1 MENYGNEIG
10 QKMRSAVKAKLQEL
24 GTGGSAGYID
34 DELPDYVM
42 IMVANKRSKQQ
53 MISDLNL
60 FLGSQTELFVTW
72 LHEVLQKLQEVTLPA
87 ISASLSKKRKSSHK
101 EDPTAATS
109 SSSSSKKEKKQIKKE
124 KNPVKRPKESVE
136 SPDKN
141 ISGKT
146 SGSIRDIFAE
156 ELLEKAKHEISATT
170 DIAQNIKKHKNK
182 SALEEEDISSEMP
195 NETQDFDIPTIS
207 EISSTTGATNTKT
220 NEREKEPK
228 IISGNR
234 EKDLAELAE
243 IQKKIY
249 AAKKQLKQIGEL
261 DDDEYDE
268 DFITLRDDESRE
280 TFSEP
285 ADSQRTPPANSQRS
299 KVKSPIVFEKD
310 DKPKEKISERDED
323 KRSRFTPPFTT
334 LTASSR
340 GISPP
345 KDAVSEK
352 PKRPVHERLGLRS
365 PGTSSKDTSRDRRRN
380 LQEKE
385 IYVPAFRRKEMER
398 ERARDVNRDQSRE
411 RPYRGRERERVS
423 DRRMERSRESD
434 GNQSRG
440 RSRVRRSVEDRD
452 RRRGTPEK
460 PEIRSSSQVGKISTT
475 TLSSS
480 SDQNSPDVNSSRNR
494 IGSRVIV
501 APSKVMEPSDEEDL
515 TDKPVNSVIKI
526 KPRATV
532 SPSKQ
537 APKNL
542 LLRAVAEA
550 QKSTILK
557 RLNTS
562 KPKIIARLGD
572 KVVPERNTKL
582 YSKSFRDRRKSTA
595 SVGAIFSRTAQN
607 LIVEVNGRSKER
619 YASSLVANADE
630 EYIPEIVSD
639 KGESDPDMVYVPQ
652 SIKPRKPLD
661 DEENWSTA
669 DSDSCY
675 EHIDLVE
682 GEHRTPDQNTQFVV
696 TLNEENTFPKLK
708 CRGGSRYSTSP
719 PPQVTSS
726 SNHAKD
732 REKYP
737 EPTSTSN
744 SYSTRKASIKGRI
757 SSKSSSHDNES
768 SPFIAEGSTTP
779 PRRSELIEVY
789 RKPKEVKKIIIKNDS
804 EDEEMSPTKKRTPEQ
819 ESSKKRPAKDY
830 ENKSNTPPPKP
841 NRQKESLTPS
851 KRKHVPI
858 KFDLD
863 ADNKDKKE
871 KEIKR
876 ENSPIPSKKRR
887 SPSRDRDHSRD
898 RSRDR
903 ERAASHERRE
913 EKRKISI
920 RNAEAKKYENIPS
933 SLNSVPVDS
942 TAYRNAKPKERCKY
956 HPNCTKSFCEFYHPT
971 APCKSFPNCKY
982 ADKCM
987 YSHPKCKYDLACV
1000 NLDCNFSHSGPRSSS
1015 LLEPTAP
1022 PLSSS
1027 VVPVQNYK
1035 SISSAAVTGPVSSTT
1050 CKFFPN
1056 CTKSACPFYHPKPC
1070 RYGKNCINKLECLF
1084 YHHEVLSSSK
1094 FKWVASN

>member
-87 ISASLSKKRKSSHK
+87 SASLSKKRKSSHK
-101 EDPTAATS
+101 EDTTPAT
-109 SSSSSKKEKKQIKKE
+109 SSSSKKEKKQIKKE
-124 KNPVKRPKESVE
+124 KNPVKKTKETVE

-141 ISGKT
+141 VSGKA

-170 DIAQNIKKHKNK
+170 DIAQNIKKHKHK
-182 SALEEEDISSEMP
+182 SAMEEDDSTSELP
-195 NETQDFDIPTIS
+195 NERQEFDIPTIS
-207 EISSTTGATNTKT
+207 EISSTTGATSSKSN
-220 NEREKEPK
+220 EKETQV
-228 IISGNR
+228 ISGNR

-261 DDDEYDE
+261 DDDDYDE

-280 TFSEP
+280 TFSETVD
-285 ADSQRTPPANSQRS
+285 AQKTPPTNSQRP
-299 KVKSPIVFEKD
+299 KVKSPIVFEKTE
-310 DKPKEKISERDED
+310 KPKERATERDED
-323 KRSRFTPPFTT
+323 RRSRFTPPLAANTR
-334 LTASSR
+334 ANSSSR
-340 GISPP
+340 EE
-345 KDAVSEK
+345 ASEK
-352 PKRPVHERLGLRS
+352 VKRPVHERLGLKS
-365 PGTSSKDTSRDRRRN
+365 PGTVPKETSRDRRRN

-385 IYVPAFRRKEMER
+385 LYVPAFRRKEMER
-398 ERARDVNRDQSRE
+398 ERTREVNRDLSRE
-411 RPYRGRERERVS
+411 RPYRGRERERDS
-423 DRRMERSRESD
+423 DRHVERSRESD

-460 PEIRSSSQVGKISTT
+460 LEMRSSSQVGKISTT

-480 SDQNSPDVNSSRNR
+480 SDQNSPDVNSSRSR

-501 APSKVMEPSDEEDL
+501 APSKAMEPSDEEEV
-515 TDKPVNSVIKI
+515 TEKPVNSIIKI
-526 KPRATV
+526 KPRAAV

-562 KPKIIARLGD
+562 KPKISARLGD
-572 KVVPERNTKL
+572 KIVPERSTKL
-582 YSKSFRDRRKSTA
+582 YTKSFRDRRKSTA
-595 SVGAIFSRTAQN
+595 SVGAIFTRTAQN

-619 YASSLVANADE
+619 YASNLNDNADE

-639 KGESDPDMVYVPQ
+639 RGESDPDLVYVPQ
-652 SIKPRKPLD
+652 SIKPRKPLN

-682 GEHRTPDQNTQFVV
+682 GEQEHRTPDQNTQFVV

-708 CRGGSRYSTSP
+708 SRGGSRYSTSP
-719 PPQVTSS
+719 PPQVSSS
-726 SNHAKD
+726 SNHPKD

-744 SYSTRKASIKGRI
+744 SYSTRKTNAKPRI

-768 SPFIAEGSTTP
+768 SPFVGEGSTTP

-804 EDEEMSPTKKRTPEQ
+804 EDDEMSPTKKRSPDQ
-819 ESSKKRPAKDY
+819 ENNRKRSSKECNED
-830 ENKSNTPPPKP
+830 KSNTPPLRQQS
-841 NRQKESLTPS
+841 RQKESLTPS
-851 KRKHVPI
+851 KRKHAPI
-858 KFDLD
+858 KFDLENE
-863 ADNKDKKE
+863 NKDSKE
-871 KEIKR
+871 KDCKR
-876 ENSPIPSKKRR
+876 ESSPIPTKKRR
-887 SPSRDRDHSRD
+887 SSSRDRDQSRD
-898 RSRDR
+898 RSRER

-920 RNAEAKKYENIPS
+920 RNSEAKKYENIPS

-942 TAYRNAKPKERCKY
+942 SAYRNIKPKERCKY
-956 HPNCTKSFCEFYHPT
+956 HPNCTKTFCEFYHPT

-1015 LLEPTAP
+1015 LLEPAAP

-1035 SISSAAVTGPVSSTT
+1035 SISSTAVTGPVSSTT

>member
-101 EDPTAATS
+101 EDTTTTT
-109 SSSSSKKEKKQIKKE
+109 SSSSKKEKKQIKKE
-124 KNPVKRPKESVE
+124 KNPVKKSKETVE

-141 ISGKT
+141 ITGKT
-146 SGSIRDIFAE
+146 SSSIRDIFAE
-156 ELLEKAKHEISATT
+156 ELLEKAKHDISATT
-170 DIAQNIKKHKNK
+170 DIAQNIKKHKHK
-182 SALEEEDISSEMP
+182 PALEEDDSNSEIP
-195 NETQDFDIPTIS
+195 RETQDFDIPTIS
-207 EISSTTGATNTKT
+207 EISSTTGAVTAKT
-220 NEREKEPK
+220 SEKEPK

-285 ADSQRTPPANSQRS
+285 VDSQRTPPTNSQRT
-299 KVKSPIVFEKD
+299 KVKSPIVFDKD
-310 DKPKEKISERDED
+310 DKQKGKNIDREDD
-323 KRSRFTPPFTT
+323 KRSRFTPPFTALAANT
-334 LTASSR
+334 R
-340 GISPP
+340 NNSPP
-345 KDAVSEK
+345 RDEVSEK
-352 PKRPVHERLGLRS
+352 PKRPVHERLGLKS
-365 PGTSSKDTSRDRRRN
+365 PGTSSKDTSRDRRKN

-385 IYVPAFRRKEMER
+385 LYVPAFRRKEMER
-398 ERARDVNRDQSRE
+398 EKARDVNRDLSRE
-411 RPYRGRERERVS
+411 RPYRGRERDRDS
-423 DRRMERSRESD
+423 DRRTERSRESD

-460 PEIRSSSQVGKISTT
+460 IEIRSSSQVGKISTT

-480 SDQNSPDVNSSRNR
+480 SDQNSPDANSSRNR

-501 APSKVMEPSDEEDL
+501 APSKFMEPSDEEDL
-515 TDKPVNSVIKI
+515 TEKPVNSVIKI
-526 KPRATV
+526 KPRTAV

-562 KPKIIARLGD
+562 KPKISARLGD
-572 KVVPERNTKL
+572 KVVPERSTKL
-582 YSKSFRDRRKSTA
+582 YTKSFRDRRKSTA

-619 YASSLVANADE
+619 HTSNLGEHADE

-639 KGESDPDMVYVPQ
+639 KGESDPDLVYVPQ
-652 SIKPRKPLD
+652 TIKPRKPLD
-661 DEENWSTA
+661 DEENWTTA

-682 GEHRTPDQNTQFVV
+682 AEQDHRTPDQNTQFVV

-708 CRGGSRYSTSP
+708 CRGSSRYSTSP

-726 SNHAKD
+726 SNIAKD

-744 SYSTRKASIKGRI
+744 SYSGRKASVKGRF

-768 SPFIAEGSTTP
+768 SPFVAEGSTTP
-779 PRRSELIEVY
+779 PRRTELIEVY

-804 EDEEMSPTKKRTPEQ
+804 EDDEMSPTKKRSPEQ
-819 ESSKKRPAKDY
+819 ENSKKHTSKEY
-830 ENKSNTPPPKP
+830 EKKSNTPPLKSSGRP
-841 NRQKESLTPS
+841 KESLTPS
-851 KRKHVPI
+851 KRKHAPI

-863 ADNKDKKE
+863 ADHKDAKE

-876 ENSPIPSKKRR
+876 EDSPVPTKKRR
-887 SPSRDRDHSRD
+887 SPSRDRDQSRD
-898 RSRDR
+898 RTRDR
-903 ERAASHERRE
+903 ERATSHERRE

-920 RNAEAKKYENIPS
+920 RNNEAKKYENVPS
-933 SLNSVPVDS
+933 SLSSVPVDS
-942 TAYRNAKPKERCKY
+942 SAYRNIKPKERCKY
-956 HPNCTKSFCEFYHPT
+956 HPNCTKTFCEFYHPT

-1035 SISSAAVTGPVSSTT
+1035 SISSTVVAGPVSSTT